1 MGVDRI
7 AVGERI
13 RQIMRRMQINQQELA
28 GLIGVSQPAISLYLQ
43 GRLPPP
49 EVLLQIARLGNT
61 SIEWLLTGGGS
72 GPAPAGSVVRESSAE
87 YSSQHPLFRL
97 WNRLPVP
104 VQAHLLGLIREIVE
118 KEQ

>member
-13 RQIMRRMQINQQELA
+13 RQIMQRAQINQQELA
-28 GLIGVSQPAISLYLQ
+28 ALIGVSQPAVSLYLQ

-61 SIEWLLTGGGS
+61 SIEWLLTGGGDS
-72 GPAPAGSVVRESSAE
+72 PEAAAAVRERPAE
-87 YSSQHPLFRL
+87 YGREHPLFRL
-97 WNRLPVP
+97 WQRLPVP

-118 KEQ
+118 KEG